1 MLNTFIPFLLALN
14 ASVPEGT
21 SNVEYLF
28 HVNKTTVVYREPLQI
43 TQLTAVLI
51 CQPLQSKT
59 TLPCFLRDV
68 MTSSTL
74 KYQNSNITEEV
85 SKENIKSE
93 QWFVINFNERGV
105 QDIRVNINIE
115 KIIKGII
122 KDIVEQFNMGSDLMA
137 KLANMNFPSGFTV
150 EEKTPIGTCTTKY
163 NMDKLYGQYE
173 RNEKQES
180 KFQVI
185 PLALAKYFAKQNDT
199 HVRVTKTRQ
208 NCKYS
213 GHFLDFLNG
222 MEVDE
227 YFYSMEIVDDKLKIS
242 TTMDVQL
249 PPDPWNPSGSPVFT
263 DKIQLN
269 LTDIRSP
276 QITAMD
282 VPYTGITL
290 TL

>member
-1 MLNTFIPFLLALN
+1 MLNYTFIPFLLALN

-21 SNVEYLF
+21 SNVEYTF
-28 HVNKTTVVYREPLQI
+28 HVNKTTVVYSEPLQI

-59 TLPCFLRDV
+59 TLLCFLRDV
-68 MTSSTL
+68 MTLSTL

-93 QWFVINFNERGV
+93 QWFGINFNERGV
-105 QDIRVNINIE
+105 QDIIVNMNIE
-115 KIIKGII
+115 KIIK
-122 KDIVEQFNMGSDLMA
+122 
-137 KLANMNFPSGFTV
+137 

-163 NMDKLYGQYE
+163 NMDILYGQYE

-185 PLALAKYFAKQNDT
+185 PLALAKHFAKQNDT

-213 GHFLDFLNG
+213 RHFLDFLNG
-222 MEVDE
+222 MEVNE
-227 YFYSMEIVDDKLKIS
+227 YFYSMEIDDKLKIS

-249 PPDPWNPSGSPVFT
+249 PSDPWNPSGSSVFT

-269 LTDIRSP
+269 LTDIRSL
-276 QITAMD
+276 QIAAMD
-282 VPYTGITL
+282 MPHTFITL

>member
-1 MLNTFIPFLLALN
+1 MLNYTFIPFLLALN
-14 ASVPEGT
+14 ASVQEGT

-51 CQPLQSKT
+51 CQPLQSET

-85 SKENIKSE
+85 TKENIKSE
-93 QWFVINFNERGV
+93 QWFGINFNERGV
-105 QDIRVNINIE
+105 QDISVNINIE

-137 KLANMNFPSGFTV
+137 KLANMNFPSGFTA
-150 EEKTPIGTCTTKY
+150 EEKTPIGTCTT
-163 NMDKLYGQYE
+163 

-185 PLALAKYFAKQNDT
+185 Y
-199 HVRVTKTRQ
+199 R
-208 NCKYS
+208 
-213 GHFLDFLNG
+213 
-222 MEVDE
+222 
-227 YFYSMEIVDDKLKIS
+227 
-242 TTMDVQL
+242 
-249 PPDPWNPSGSPVFT
+249 
-263 DKIQLN
+263 
-269 LTDIRSP
+269 
-276 QITAMD
+276 
-282 VPYTGITL
+282 
-290 TL
+290 